1 MSCKSYNCEYW
12 DDNKKICSDE
22 RVFIN
27 QSGDRVCGK
36 RDDAVF
42 IDGETSKES
51 KVIASLIMVCKL
63 TVDSQG
69 WDGNND
75 DRWAGFYKKA
85 KKTLKEAKEFFNL
98 K

>member
-1 MSCKSYNCEYW
+1 MIIRKFVQMNEFLLIKAEIES
-12 DDNKKICSDE
+12 
-22 RVFIN
+22 
-27 QSGDRVCGK
+27 
-36 RDDAVF
+36 AF

-63 TVDSQG
+63 TVDSQA